1 MSKMSDREVN
11 LLYEAARM
19 TGEDPSKLSLSNPF
33 SKSGKKAEMIQLACA
48 EIDPEQAA
56 IWRVQQG
63 REISVAT
70 ARECRAGNGL
80 SDQARADLWAHDP
93 AFVRESIAERANE
106 QQRYEDH
113 FEKQYQELRL
123 KNRLKACG
131 GNEGVAKEQIRL
143 EDHKNAEEARR
154 KAIWAQGGMV

>member
-106 QQRYEDH
+106 QQRYEAKLEAD
-113 FEKQYQELRL
+113 YQALRI

-131 GNEGVAKEQIRL
+131 GDERMAKEQIRL
-143 EDHKNAEEARR
+143 EDHKNAEAAR
-154 KAIWAQGGMV
+154 KQEVWAQGGMV